1 MTAPDRVAGSPLPM
15 LGLLTLGIGIYL
27 VHIRP
32 PLLPED
38 IVFTGLAPDAL
49 PQAFRDWLGIVFAT
63 WGGFTIGFA
72 LVLSG
77 LGAAFVTGRSM
88 WLRWCTALAVVV
100 AFGRFLAS
108 SIIIESDFVRSIASL
123 FLLSLA
129 AAVSLA
135 RGKRQDKI

>member
-49 PQAFRDWLGIVFAT
+49 PPAFRDWLR
-63 WGGFTIGFA
+63 
-72 LVLSG
+72 LSSTSSAG
-77 LGAAFVTGRSM
+77 VTLGV
-88 WLRWCTALAVVV
+88 
-100 AFGRFLAS
+100 
-108 SIIIESDFVRSIASL
+108 
-123 FLLSLA
+123 
-129 AAVSLA
+129 
-135 RGKRQDKI
+135 